1 MTEKETTRISEAP
14 RELRESIK
22 VSKMSKG
29 NQWEIRVFI
38 EDWEGKDNDKT
49 TVDRIDKIYDRL
61 RETYGDGD

>member
-1 MTEKETTRISEAP
+1 MSEKEIIKISDAP

-49 TVDRIDKIYDRL
+49 AVDRIDKIYNRL
-61 RETYGDGD
+61 RESYGDGD